1 MELLSNLNAAQ
12 KEAVSAPDGP
22 TLVLAGPGSGK
33 TNVLTRRIAYL
44 INDRSVRPYQI
55 LAVTFT
61 NKAAKEMVSRI
72 DRLLGSA
79 MSAGLVVGT
88 FHSFC
93 VRVLRM
99 ETEYLPID
107 RNFVIFD
114 ADDQMVLVRQVIK
127 NMNLDEKLYRP
138 YTIHALIS
146 KAKNDLILPETFEA
160 NDDKSRTVKKIFERY
175 QKALISSNAVDFDDL
190 LLLTTQLFQRQLQ
203 VLEKYASKFHHVLV
217 DEFQDTN
224 QVQYILIKLL
234 AGVHRNLFCVGDPDQ
249 SIYRWRGADYHNV
262 TRLQKDFNDL
272 KTIVLEQNYRSKQN
286 ILDVATAIINRNFN
300 RVRKQ
305 LFSDLGTGEK
315 IHLVH
320 YSDEKEEAATI
331 VSKISEMV
339 LRRQSEPGDFAIM
352 YRTNAMSRNLEDAFI
367 HAGLPYKLVGAQRF
381 YGRKEIK
388 DLLAYLRLIQNR
400 HDQIAL
406 QRAINVPARGI
417 GAKTLE
423 NLVQTADDHFLSS
436 GDVLLDLGQHP
447 DSRFKSAFSGK
458 AYTNLAEF
466 GRSLNHWSDLAENS
480 TLTELFDQLIK
491 DIDYEAYLSDDEE
504 GGEERWENVLEF
516 RNLVL
521 ENETSGL
528 GEFLENVALVSD
540 QDTIKEGNVPTLLTL
555 HAAKGLEFKNVFII
569 GLDDGVLPH
578 SRAFD
583 EPEEMEEERRL
594 FYVGITRAKERLFL
608 SRAFRRGTRG
618 FFEDTIESRFLR
630 DIPVNLTEG
639 SFTSEQKQNRFF
651 NSGFQQTTQKVW
663 EVERR
668 TPPSKVLRAETK
680 FKAGMRVKHAV
691 FGEGMVIDS
700 AIMNKDEIVSVA
712 FPNNGI
718 KKLDAGIAKLT
729 IIK

>member
-1 MELLSNLNAAQ
+1 MELLSNLNTAQ

-44 INDRSVRPYQI
+44 IYEQCIRPYQI

-99 ETEYLPID
+99 ETEHLQVD
-107 RNFVIFD
+107 RNFVIYD
-114 ADDQMVLVRQVIK
+114 ADDQMVLIRQIIK
-127 NMNLDEKLYRP
+127 NLNLDEKIFRP
-138 YTIHALIS
+138 YNIHALIS
-146 KAKNDLILPETFEA
+146 KAKNDLVLPETFVA
-160 NDDKSRTVKKIFERY
+160 NDDKSRTIKKIFERY
-175 QKALISSNAVDFDDL
+175 QQELISSNAVDFDDL
-190 LLLTTQLFQRQLQ
+190 LIMTTQLFQRQPQ

-272 KTIVLEQNYRSKQN
+272 KIILLEQNYRSKQN
-286 ILDVATAIINRNFN
+286 ILDVATAVINRNFN
-300 RVRKQ
+300 RVRKR

-320 YSDEKEEAATI
+320 YSDEKEEAASI

-339 LRRQSEPGDFAIM
+339 SRRQSDPGDFAIM

-388 DLLAYLRLIQNR
+388 DLLSYLRLIHNR
-400 HDQIAL
+400 HDQVSL
-406 QRAINVPARGI
+406 QRVINVPARGI

-423 NLVQTADDHFLSS
+423 NLIETAEDHFLSP
-436 GDVLLDLGQHP
+436 GEVILDLGQDP
-447 DSRFKSAFSGK
+447 DSQFKPKFTGK
-458 AYTNLAEF
+458 AYNSLSEF
-466 GRSLNHWSDLAENS
+466 GRLIKRWSDLAEKS
-480 TLTELFDQLIK
+480 TLTELFDSLIK
-491 DIDYEAYLSDDEE
+491 DIDYEAYLKEDDE

-521 ENETSGL
+521 ENETSDL
-528 GEFLENVALVSD
+528 GEFLENIALVSD

-594 FYVGITRAKERLFL
+594 FYVGITRAKERLFI

-618 FFEDTIESRFLR
+618 FFEDTNESRFLR
-630 DIPVNLTEG
+630 DIPIDLTEG
-639 SFTSEQKQNRFF
+639 SFTSEQKQTQFF
-651 NSGFQQTTQKVW
+651 NSGYQRPAQKIW

-668 TPPSKVLRAETK
+668 TPPSQSLRAATK

-700 AIMNKDEIVSVA
+700 VIMNKDEIVSVA